1 MDSFLW
7 TLCFI
12 VVFLALAIIFY
23 VFASSRLSDVQRP
36 WRRRHSKYR
45 IKSMMSYIDSNTGEF
60 RFAELLKDAG
70 APLEMMASRAWYCLP
85 RRGEFLEMDYTNFEG
100 TSGEYAVMNSLS
112 WRRIREPLELI
123 FRKRKKVWQ
132 NDERNVYRFFWIDGE
147 SIEAVGEIY
156 LSYDAIHTVYGLVT
170 IGGK

>member
-1 MDSFLW
+1 MQ
-7 TLCFI
+7 
-12 VVFLALAIIFY
+12 VR
-23 VFASSRLSDVQRP
+23 RL
-36 WRRRHSKYR
+36 
-45 IKSMMSYIDSNTGEF
+45 
-60 RFAELLKDAG
+60 
-70 APLEMMASRAWYCLP
+70 

-132 NDERNVYRFFWIDGE
+132 NDERNVCRFFWIDGE